1 MTTDLSKFGYLGA
14 VLGLAW
20 MMIVFSLI
28 WAYASKG
35 QVPGKEMV
43 VRYVFTMF
51 LLFVLQI
58 AALGVMFLLY
68 LARQP
73 THPEMT
79 QQHHHPV
86 PPSN

>member
-1 MTTDLSKFGYLGA
+1 MTTDLSRFWFLGT
-14 VLGLAW
+14 VGGLAW
-20 MMIVFSLI
+20 MMLVFFLI
-28 WAYASKG
+28 WAYPSKG
-35 QVPGKEMV
+35 QVPGKEMI

-68 LARQP
+68 LARQS

-79 QQHHHPV
+79 QQHHHAV